1 MIIIN
6 ELLCKTPIQY
16 MIGQLHKA
24 KVKLVLDFAKLIIT
38 LRVNIIHMATK
49 KVGRPRIKDKK
60 VFIGVYVHPAIVSTP
75 DKADKLRSMF
85 KKVADKQQVAAGV
98 K

>member
-1 MIIIN
+1 M
-6 ELLCKTPIQY
+6 
-16 MIGQLHKA
+16 
-24 KVKLVLDFAKLIIT
+24 DFAKLIIT
-38 LRVNIIHMATK
+38 LRINIFHMATK

-85 KKVADKQQVAAGV
+85 KKIADKQQVVAGV